1 MESYEKCLFWAVS
14 IRFPLHGWGE
24 PLSKEHAA
32 HEIVLITD
40 GAAGD
45 IRLREWH
52 ERLEWKFFKRATHDK
67 VSSGVPAKD
76 LYLWGGKG
84 IRY

>member
-1 MESYEKCLFWAVS
+1 AVETCRIPLS
-14 IRFPLHGWGE
+14 VDILVKFILLQVFLLVFLCVRFHFTTNRNVYFALSASDSHSMAGRGGE

-45 IRLREWH
+45 IRLRE
-52 ERLEWKFFKRATHDK
+52 
-67 VSSGVPAKD
+67 
-76 LYLWGGKG
+76 
-84 IRY
+84 